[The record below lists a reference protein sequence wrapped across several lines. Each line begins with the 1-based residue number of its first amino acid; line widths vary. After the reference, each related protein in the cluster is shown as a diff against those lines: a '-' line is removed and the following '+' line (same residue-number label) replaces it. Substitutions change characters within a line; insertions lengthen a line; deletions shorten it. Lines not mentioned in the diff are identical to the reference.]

1 MPYRVGLRSPLTL
14 GLMLRYRHQSVL
26 AVSLLALV
34 GASGCA
40 SMNRKEQGAVIG
52 AATGAAAGGLIGRA
66 NGSTAKGAILG
77 AAVGG
82 TIGAVIGHQ
91 MDQQAKELA
100 QNIPNATVER
110 VGEGIQVTFSS
121 GLLFEFDSDR
131 VLGESAKNLKTLAR
145 SLDKY
150 PGSDLLIVGHTDSL
164 GTSAYNQDLSLRRAR
179 ATAAY
184 VTSQGVLLERLKS
197 DGRGEAEPVADNHTE
212 AGQAKNRRVEVA
224 IFASGKYKAQL
235 EAKAAKGK

>member
-1 MPYRVGLRSPLTL
+1 
-14 GLMLRYRHQSVL
+14 MLRPFRYS
-26 AVSLLALV
+26 AVAFSSIALLGTV
-34 GASGCA
+34 GCA

-52 AATGAAAGGLIGRA
+52 AAAGTAAGGLIGRA
-66 NGSTAKGAILG
+66 TGGTAQGAILG
-77 AAVGG
+77 AVIGGTVGG
-82 TIGAVIGHQ
+82 VIGHQ
-91 MDQQAKELA
+91 MDQQAKELR
-100 QNIPNATVER
+100 QNIPNAIIER

-131 VLGESAKNLKTLAR
+131 VLGESAKNLKTLAK

-184 VTSQGVLLERLKS
+184 LTSQGVLLDRLKS
-197 DGRGEAEPVADNHTE
+197 DGKGEAEALADNRTE
-212 AGQAKNRRVEVA
+212 AGQARNRRVEVA

>member
-1 MPYRVGLRSPLTL
+1 MKRHKRQSTYIAGL
-14 GLMLRYRHQSVL
+14 
-26 AVSLLALV
+26 LLALV
-34 GASGCA
+34 SAEGCA
-40 SMNRKEQGAVIG
+40 SLNNKQEGAIIGAGSGAVL
-52 AATGAAAGGLIGRA
+52 GGVIGRA
-66 NGSTAKGAILG
+66 NGGTAKGAIIG

-82 TIGAVIGHQ
+82 TVGAIIGHQ
-91 MDQQAKELA
+91 MDQQAKELK
-100 QNIPNATVER
+100 QNIPGAIVER

-131 VLGESAKNLKTLAR
+131 VLGESAKNLKTLAK

-150 PGSDLLIVGHTDSL
+150 PGSDLLVVGHTDSL

-184 VTSQGVLLERLKS
+184 LTSQGVLLERIKS
-197 DGRGEAEPVADNHTE
+197 DGKGETEPVADNQTE
-212 AGQAKNRRVEVA
+212 AGQSRNRRVEVA
-224 IFASGKYKAQL
+224 IYASGKYRAEL